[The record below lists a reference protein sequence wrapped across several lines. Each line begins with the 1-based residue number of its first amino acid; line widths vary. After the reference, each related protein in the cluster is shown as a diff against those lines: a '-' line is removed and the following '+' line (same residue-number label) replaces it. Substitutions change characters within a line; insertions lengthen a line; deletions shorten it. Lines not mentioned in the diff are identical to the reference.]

1 MAGTDR
7 TLAVLGAGK
16 AGEALIAGVLSS
28 GWCEPGQIVATARHP
43 ERLEELAGRHGIRTT
58 TANAEAVAGA
68 GIVVIGV
75 KPQALSRQSRR
86 SSRLPPRSRPR

>member
-43 ERLEELAGRHGIRTT
+43 ERLLHARRG
-58 TANAEAVAGA
+58 
-68 GIVVIGV
+68 
-75 KPQALSRQSRR
+75 QAALDPGLLRQQ
-86 SSRLPPRSRPR
+86 